1 VITMRMLNRQSG
13 MTLMEVLVA
22 VLVLSVGL
30 LGIAGLQVQGTRHA
44 YDAQLHTL
52 AVFQAQ
58 DMADRMRSNMAGV
71 RAGDYNSRS
80 DTPSSPPSCG
90 SSTCTAAE
98 LADYDVY
105 RWNTDN
111 ASFLPS
117 GAGDISCDDPSGTA
131 LGNGSEAAIGSR
143 CTITVRWD
151 ADRNGATGTGC
162 DPTKDTD
169 LRCMRITFMP

>member
-1 VITMRMLNRQSG
+1 MITMRMLNRQSG

-71 RAGDYNSRS
+71 RAGKYTSVFANVGQPVAT
-80 DTPSSPPSCG
+80 TPSLSFDELG
-90 SSTCTAAE
+90 NHWVYFGTGRLFVEGDKSSTAKQS
-98 LADYDVY
+98 LY
-105 RWNTDN
+105 RRH
-111 ASFLPS
+111 P
-117 GAGDISCDDPSGTA
+117 
-131 LGNGSEAAIGSR
+131 E
-143 CTITVRWD
+143 
-151 ADRNGATGTGC
+151 ADR
-162 DPTKDTD
+162 DPA
-169 LRCMRITFMP
+169 RRYQE